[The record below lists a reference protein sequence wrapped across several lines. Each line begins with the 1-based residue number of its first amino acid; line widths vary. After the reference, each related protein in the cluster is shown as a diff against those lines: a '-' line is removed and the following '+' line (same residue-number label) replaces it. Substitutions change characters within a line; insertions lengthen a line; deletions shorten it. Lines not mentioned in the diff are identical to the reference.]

1 MPDALGHIMPGDI
14 NLAYP
19 APGFGDLV
27 AGELGNA
34 GGPDDGFDAAYAQ
47 TVSDLDTLLTLL
59 DAIDFILGIGTL
71 LGDPTG
77 ESILIEATPQ
87 MQANIDASNADY
99 AALAALALEV
109 GLTPPSLQPPSTTG
123 SSGAPNPGPALVVTP
138 ENPVASST
146 ISVQPVGNVSEWPLA
161 FTNDTGKDITI
172 EPTKLVSAPS
182 GAGVWDAAGNLTIQ
196 AGATALLAT
205 MTITILQA
213 GVTQV
218 VAYAQDVDSGRT
230 YEWNVEITEGNP
242 GGGGEPGG
250 GAPPEPVQR
259 NQ

>member
-1 MPDALGHIMPGDI
+1 MPDALGHILPGDI

-19 APGFGDLV
+19 APGFGQLV
-27 AGELGNA
+27 ADILGNA

-47 TVSDLDTLLTLL
+47 TVSDLDSLLTLL

-77 ESILIEATPQ
+77 DSILIDATPQ
-87 MQANIDASNADY
+87 MQANIAASNADY

-138 ENPVASST
+138 GNPAASST
-146 ISVQPVGNVSEWPLA
+146 LSVQPVGDVSEWPLA

-172 EPTKLVSAPS
+172 APTKLVSVPS
-182 GAGVWDAAGNLTIQ
+182 GAGVWDAAGNLTIP
-196 AGATALLAT
+196 AGTTALFAT

-213 GVTQV
+213 GQTQV
-218 VAYAQDVDSGRT
+218 VGYAQDVNSGET
-230 YEWNVEITEGNP
+230 YEWNVKITEGIEGS
-242 GGGGEPGG
+242 GGGSGVGG
-250 GAPPEPVQR
+250 SGNPPSR